1 MIPLIDIPNH
11 RQPEK
16 LDTSDFVTFNFNIA
30 DRTSKKEDG
39 GATPSKMKML

>member
-1 MIPLIDIPNH
+1 MIPLVDIPNH

-30 DRTSKKEDG
+30 DRTTKNEDKS
-39 GATPSKMKML
+39 TSTKMKML

>member
-16 LDTSDFVTFNFNIA
+16 LDTSDFVTFSFNSA
-30 DRTSKKEDG
+30 DKVYKKEDG
-39 GATPSKMKML
+39 TSEKVKLL